1 MSNELAFQYWFLQN
15 EDISY
20 GKKQKLIEYFY
31 NSFNIYTASKNE
43 LVASMLFTETEA
55 ELFIKN
61 RSLYQVDEEYERF
74 CQSPFSFI
82 TTEDSSYPKKLANIY
97 DNPYGLFYNGNLPSF
112 NHCIAIV
119 GARRCSA
126 YGKKLAFELGNRLAK
141 EGFTIISGMARG
153 IDTHSHRGAIEAS
166 GKTVAVLGCGCDV
179 IYPPENH
186 LIYEEIVQNGAVMS
200 EYQMGSSPIAQNFPR
215 RNRIVSALSD
225 IVIVIEAR
233 EKSGSLITADL
244 ALDQGKDIYVVP
256 GRIGDSLSEGCN
268 RLISQ
273 GAGIIYNVDAFI
285 NEILE
290 RYGKVNQ
297 KRTVVNQRLNISRE
311 EKKILSL
318 FDYYPKSLS
327 TIMEQ
332 TNIDY
337 LNLLSV
343 VYSLEKQGLI
353 EEVFKNN
360 YVKFS

>member
-20 GKKQKLIEYFY
+20 GRKQRVIEYFY
-31 NSFNIYTASKNE
+31 NSFNIYTASASE
-43 LVASMLFTETEA
+43 LVNSGLFTETEA
-55 ELFIKN
+55 EKFVKN
-61 RSLYQVDEEYERF
+61 RSAFDLEKEYEKF

-82 TTEDSSYPKKLANIY
+82 TMENPAYPEKLSNIY
-97 DNPYGLFYNGNLPSF
+97 DRPYGLFYNGNLPDF

-126 YGKKLAFELGNRLAK
+126 YGKKLAFELGNKLAK

-153 IDTHSHRGAIEAS
+153 IDTHSHRGAIEAE
-166 GKTVAVLGCGCDV
+166 GRTVAVLGSGCDV

-273 GAGIIYNVDAFI
+273 GAGIIYNVDAFV

-290 RYGKVNQ
+290 RYGMDKTKKIQ
-297 KRTVVNQRLNISRE
+297 KNQRVNISAQ

-318 FDYYPKSLS
+318 FDYYPKSLA

-337 LNLLSV
+337 LNLLTV